1 MDEFNV
7 WLKYAYDM
15 VISYGIKVI
24 ISIPIL
30 IIGLWVIKRVTK
42 IFVAIMEARNID
54 VSLRPFLK
62 NLINILLKILLIIS
76 VASMLGFEM
85 TSFIAVLGAASLAIG
100 MSLSGTLQNF
110 AGGVII
116 LLFRPFKVGDFI
128 EAQGYTGTVYEI
140 QIFNTLL
147 KTIDNRVVFI
157 PNGSLA
163 NSSLVNFSHQSTRR
177 VDWTFAIAYG
187 DNADTARQTI
197 EELLKQD
204 ERILPESEIVVAV
217 SALANSSV
225 NFTVR
230 AWVKSEDYWAVFWE
244 MNEKVYKTF
253 PRKGLHIPFPQM
265 DVHIKQ

>member
-30 IIGLWVIKRVTK
+30 FIGLWIIKRVTK

-54 VSLRPFLK
+54 ISLRPFLK
-62 NLINILLKILLIIS
+62 NLVNILLKIMLIIS
-76 VASMLGFEM
+76 VATMLGFEM

-147 KTIDNRVVFI
+147 KTIDNRVVFL

-163 NSSLVNFSHQSTRR
+163 NSSLVNFSHQDTRR
-177 VDWTFAIAYG
+177 VDWTFSIAYG
-187 DNADTARQTI
+187 DNVDTARDTI
-197 EELLKQD
+197 DELLKQD
-204 ERILPESEIVVAV
+204 DRVLSEPEYVIAV

-230 AWVKSEDYWAVFWE
+230 AWVKSEDYWTVFWAL
-244 MNEKVYKTF
+244 NENVYKTF
-253 PRKGLHIPFPQM
+253 PQKGLHIPFPQM